1 MCATK
6 LESRHKLVM
15 DGVIE
20 EATLEGEVKAS
31 IPTGRVAHGFCAKN
45 IATCD
50 LRFYCPLA
58 LSVLKNPTENGLQTT
73 YIKLLCT
80 SSYLRGIAN
89 LDTQQ
94 NSASSSAR

>member
-20 EATLEGEVKAS
+20 EATLEGEVGAS
-31 IPTGRVAHGFCAKN
+31 IPTGRVAHEFCAKN

-58 LSVLKNPTENGLQTT
+58 LPVLKNPTENGLQTT
-73 YIKLLCT
+73 SIKLLCT

-89 LDTQQ
+89 
-94 NSASSSAR
+94 